1 MKKFKIFIAAFIL
14 VFLISSTSNATM
26 PEKIAIG
33 LRFGSSAVSGASF
46 KTSGLVVSNDIS
58 NIMLKSGSNYNINL
72 ADIYVSQENYQSI
85 SQDGIKKDESYFP
98 YSDDLVIFKSASLKA
113 NGGNKISKALV
124 ITDNNGKN
132 IFATSGSGNIFFTSA
147 DFSPVEIFGKKYR
160 GGLKFLKNA
169 SSITVVNYLNMEEYL
184 MGVVPNEMSAS
195 WNIEAL
201 KAQAV
206 AARSFAYSNYSK
218 FTPYGFNL
226 TSDTRSQVYGGYNTE
241 NERSNQAVAQTK
253 GIVGYYNRKIA
264 QLIYNASSGGKTES
278 SANVWGGNIPYLI
291 AQNDPYSINN
301 PYQNWSFSMTATE
314 IENVLK
320 SRGKNIGNLVGI
332 RLDEVSPN
340 GYILKITF
348 VGDKSSVT
356 FSKDN
361 IRASLGY
368 SKLKSLYFGVSATY
382 NNTYVF
388 TGNGYGHGVG
398 MSQYGAKTM
407 ADAGYNYKSILLF
420 YYPNISLGQI

>member
-1 MKKFKIFIAAFIL
+1 VK
-14 VFLISSTSNATM
+14 
-26 PEKIAIG
+26 
-33 LRFGSSAVSGASF
+33 
-46 KTSGLVVSNDIS
+46 
-58 NIMLKSGSNYNINL
+58 L
-72 ADIYVSQENYQSI
+72 ADIYVTNEIYQSI
-85 SQDGIKKDESYFP
+85 SQEGIKKDESDFP
-98 YSDDLVIFKSASLKA
+98 YSDDLAVFRSASTKA
-113 NGGNKISKALV
+113 KGGTKISKA
-124 ITDNNGKN
+124 IIISDNKGKV

-147 DFSPVEIFGKKYR
+147 DFSPVSIFGKRYR
-160 GGLKFLKNA
+160 GGLKFLKNT
-169 SSITVVNYLNMEEYL
+169 SSITVVNYLNVEEYL
-184 MGVVPNEMSAS
+184 MGVIPNEMSPS

-226 TSDTRSQVYGGYNTE
+226 TPDTRSQVYGGYDTE

-253 GIVGYYNRKIA
+253 GIVGYYNGKIA

-278 SANVWGGNIPYLI
+278 STNVWGGNIPYLV
-291 AQNDPYSINN
+291 AQNDPYSVNN
-301 PYQNWSFSMTATE
+301 PYQNWTFSMTGTE
-314 IENVLK
+314 IENLMRA
-320 SRGKNIGNLVGI
+320 RGKNIGKLVGI

-348 VGDKSSVT
+348 LGDKSSVT
-356 FSKDN
+356 YSKDN

-368 SKLKSLYFGVSATY
+368 SRLKSLYFRVSATY
-382 NNTYVF
+382 NNTYIF

-407 ADAGYNYKSILLF
+407 ADSGYNYKSILLF